1 MREIK
6 FRARRVFIPNEWVY
20 GSLLTDYK
28 SHNHDNRKIT
38 AIAYFDGFQ
47 RIAEVIPETVGQFTG
62 LSDKNG
68 KEIYEGDIVEF
79 TAYTKFRE
87 QSENRTKVVT
97 YSCEPNGRV
106 GFTPMVWH
114 TDVEDGYY
122 NYEIENIR
130 IIGNVHE
137 NPELLEEK

>member
-6 FRARRVFIPNEWVY
+6 FRAWHITSGMATFTMNDLYNFEAEGAR
-20 GSLLTDYK
+20 K
-28 SHNHDNRKIT
+28 S
-38 AIAYFDGFQ
+38 YVCFPDGD
-47 RIAEVIPETVGQFTG
+47 IHKLDDVEVMQFTG
-62 LSDKNG
+62 LHDKNG

-114 TDVEDGYY
+114 TDVEDDYY

-130 IIGNVHE
+130 IIGNIYE
-137 NPELLEEK
+137 NPELLEDK